1 MQFPR
6 KWSRLLSYTHS
17 RQSVATGAAQSTTEQ
32 NVSWAIP
39 LKPISAHSTRTDR
52 AKEQRPH
59 CVWVMKSVL
68 KSATGDIDLMF
79 IAGLDCGCAT
89 DKRYINNISEK
100 VAHTWVRKKS
110 TLHCDVTLAK
120 AATLVH
126 KSVEAQR
133 QQERNGKGGQQKV
146 EGERG
151 KSEQ

>member
-1 MQFPR
+1 
-6 KWSRLLSYTHS
+6 
-17 RQSVATGAAQSTTEQ
+17 
-32 NVSWAIP
+32 
-39 LKPISAHSTRTDR
+39 
-52 AKEQRPH
+52 
-59 CVWVMKSVL
+59 MKIVL